1 MARVLALQRPSD
13 QDLVSGS
20 CVGTCMCVNVST
32 YVCIYVYVYEFVC
45 ACMLA
50 CPPRYVCTVHTCVY
64 SWVYVTVLV
73 FVMRVYEHT
82 SRDIAGLLPDHC
94 N

>member
-1 MARVLALQRPSD
+1 
-13 QDLVSGS
+13 
-20 CVGTCMCVNVST
+20 MCVNVST

-50 CPPRYVCTVHTCVY
+50 CPARYVCTVHMCVY

-73 FVMRVYEHT
+73 FVMRMYEHT
-82 SRDIAGLLPDHC
+82 SRDIAGLLLDHC